1 VSSTDENASLSD
13 LIRDVLLAMV
23 SSQNEANKSFVAAIE
38 ELAGT
43 DVTLGYTKNV
53 EGKTEKREL
62 KGNALAFG
70 VLPTLLTIQ
79 SSTIEIKTAL
89 STTKNTTAATNAK
102 SVGDRAGYRFKTN
115 TVDAKYQ
122 NAYNYKTETA
132 STIRLTI
139 VPTPPSTELLDA
151 IKALTKTTP
160 ITDKPK
166 S

>member
-1 VSSTDENASLSD
+1 MSSTDENASLGD

-43 DVTLGYTKNV
+43 DVTIGYTKNV
-53 EGKTEKREL
+53 DGKAEKREL

-70 VLPTLLTIQ
+70 VLPTLLSIQ
-79 SSTIEIKTAL
+79 SSTIEIRTAL
-89 STTKNTTAATNAK
+89 TTTQNATTATNAK
-102 SVGDRAGYRFKTN
+102 KVGDRAGYRFKTN

-122 NAYNYKTETA
+122 NTYNYKAEY
-132 STIRLTI
+132 SSLIRLTI

-151 IKALTKTTP
+151 IKALTKATP
-160 ITDKPK
+160 IVDKQK